1 MKSIL
6 VTGANGQLGK
16 VIREQTVNYPQFV
29 FSFVD
34 IEELDLTNELKVRQ
48 YLKSN
53 RHHYIINCAAYT
65 DVDKAENNYN
75 EVFTVNARVPELL
88 GQICREEHMYLI
100 HISTDYIYNG
110 NYQSPHCE
118 NEEPFAVS
126 VYAQSKL
133 EGEKALWNNPYA
145 LIIRTSWLYSEYRR
159 NFLKTII
166 RIARENK
173 EIRVVNDQSGT
184 PTYAG
189 DLADVLLR
197 IASHSEIHG
206 FIPGIFNYSN
216 EGDCTWYDFAKEII
230 FQSSINCIVVPI
242 KTSEY
247 PLPAK
252 RPLCSIMDKSKVK
265 KTFGIVIPH
274 WKESLAVA
282 IQKLKKNNEI

>member
-1 MKSIL
+1 MNSIL
-6 VTGANGQLGK
+6 VTGANGQLGA
-16 VIREQTVNYPQFV
+16 VIREQAANYPQFS
-29 FSFVD
+29 FSFID
-34 IEELDLTNELKVRQ
+34 IDELDLTNDLKVRQ
-48 YLKSN
+48 YLQLN
-53 RHHYIINCAAYT
+53 RYEYIINCAAYT
-65 DVDKAENNYN
+65 DVDKAENKHN
-75 EVFTVNARVPELL
+75 EVFAVNARVPETL
-88 GQICREEHMYLI
+88 GQVCRERSIYLI

-110 NYQSPHCE
+110 NYQSPHRE
-118 NEEPFAVS
+118 EEEPLPVS

-133 EGEKALWNNPYA
+133 EGERALWNNPYA
-145 LIIRTSWLYSEYRR
+145 MIIRTSWLYSEYRR
-159 NFLKTII
+159 NFLKTIL

-197 IASHSEIHG
+197 ITSYSEISG

-216 EGDCTWYDFAKEII
+216 DGECTWYDFAKEII
-230 FQSSINCIVVPI
+230 FQSGIECTVVPI

-252 RPLCSIMDKSKVK
+252 RPMYSSMDKSKIRN
-265 KTFGIVIPH
+265 TFRFTIPH
-274 WKESLAVA
+274 WKESLSVV

>member
-6 VTGANGQLGK
+6 VTGANGQLGA
-16 VIREQTVNYPQFV
+16 VIREQTAQYPQFT
-29 FSFVD
+29 FLFVD
-34 IEELDLTNELKVRQ
+34 IDELDLTNELKVRQ
-48 YLKSN
+48 YMQLN
-53 RHHYIINCAAYT
+53 RYQYIINCAAYT
-65 DVDKAENNYN
+65 DVDKAENKHN
-75 EVFTVNARVPELL
+75 EVFAVNARVPELL
-88 GQICREEHMYLI
+88 GQICRERSIYMI

-110 NYQSPHCE
+110 NHRAPHR
-118 NEEPFAVS
+118 EEEKPFAVS

-145 LIIRTSWLYSEYRR
+145 MIIRTSWLYSEYRR

-189 DLADVLLR
+189 DLAEVLLR
-197 IASHSEIHG
+197 IASYSEIHG

-216 EGDCTWYDFAKEII
+216 EGDCTWYEFAEEII
-230 FQSSINCIVVPI
+230 LQSGIDCTVVPI

-252 RPLCSIMDKSKVK
+252 RPMYSIMDKSKIRE
-265 KTFGIVIPH
+265 TFRFTIPH
-274 WKESLAVA
+274 WKDSLSVA